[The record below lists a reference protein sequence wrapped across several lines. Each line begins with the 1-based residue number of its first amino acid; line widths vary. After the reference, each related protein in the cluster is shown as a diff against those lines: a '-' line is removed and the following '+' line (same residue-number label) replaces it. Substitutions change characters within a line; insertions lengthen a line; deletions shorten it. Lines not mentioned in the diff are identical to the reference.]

1 MNLFELLKQ
10 LKAIQPDPTF
20 SDNSKRVIFATMPAE
35 SRRSIWSA
43 HRTLL
48 RIIETGVAVALTG
61 FFILLL
67 TGALSGSRLAPVEY
81 SAIDPQN
88 LRAEAQAIDIQI
100 QLANLNYGASLAES
114 TVQIAGVKPSA
125 RSAAIAIAPPA
136 PQGTR
141 ASAEATTTATSTTGN
156 AATLDEALE
165 RLAR

>member
-100 QLANLNYGASLAES
+100 QLTNLNYGASLAES
-114 TVQIAGVKPSA
+114 TVQIAGVKPSG
-125 RSAAIAIAPPA
+125 RSAAIAPPA
-136 PQGTR
+136 PQGTG
-141 ASAEATTTATSTTGN
+141 ASAEATTTATSTTGT